1 MIFDT
6 HAHYDDEAFDPDR
19 EELFNSLAGAGIR
32 AVANVGASLESCRT
46 TIELTERYP
55 WMYGVL
61 GVHPSETGELTDEGL
76 YWIGK
81 EAESREKIVAVGE
94 IGLDY
99 YWEEPD
105 HEIQKKWFIR
115 QLELARELRLPVVI
129 HSRDAAKDTLDIMK
143 EQKAGEIGG
152 VIHCFSYSREMAREY
167 LNMGFY
173 LGIGGV
179 VTFKNAKKLK
189 EVVEYMPLDRLVLE
203 TDCPYLSPVPNR
215 GKRNSSLNIPFVIA
229 EIAQI
234 KGIPSKA
241 VEEAAW
247 ENAFKLYRMKPE
259 VTG

>member
-19 EELFNSLAGAGIR
+19 EELLNSLSGAGIR

-46 TIELTERYP
+46 TIELTRRHP

-152 VIHCFSYSREMAREY
+152 VIHCFSYGKEIAKEY
-167 LNMGFY
+167 LDMGFF

-179 VTFKNAKKLK
+179 LTFQNGKKLK
-189 EVVEYMPLDRLVLE
+189 EVAEYAPLEQIVLE

-215 GKRNSSLNIPFVIA
+215 GRRNSSLNLPYVVKALADIRHISEQEVID
-229 EIAQI
+229 ITDQ
-234 KGIPSKA
+234 
-241 VEEAAW
+241 
-247 ENAFKLYRMKPE
+247 NAKRLYRIQQG
-259 VTG
+259 T